1 MHPSLVSLGSH
12 RNKTLRSITIISILV
27 LIILS
32 FLLAG
37 CRKKTATPT
46 AIPTLPTPTAT
57 QPPQPQPP
65 ALVEADPLQGAQ
77 IALESPITFYFNQ
90 PMDQASV
97 VAA

>member
-37 CRKKTATPT
+37 CSKKTATPT
-46 AIPTLPTPTAT
+46 AIPTLPTPTAHPT
-57 QPPQPQPP
+57 
-65 ALVEADPLQGAQ
+65 
-77 IALESPITFYFNQ
+77 STT
-90 PMDQASV
+90 S
-97 VAA
+97 AACVGGDRPTPGGSDRA